1 MQNFVRIINK
11 DNYND
16 FKHTN
21 PNYHKVL
28 LFTSKKYTSPLY
40 KAISKYYKDHLS
52 LKKFVKEKLK
62 YAKNI
67 LLKNFLL

>member
-16 FKHTN
+16 FKYTN